1 MEGWDGASFCK
12 ERGGGSGYRQGAHG
26 SAWSLRAKETITAFA
41 DFHIVFIMLACV
53 FNIHLCCLLTQA
65 FVLTAAGNGMG

>member
-1 MEGWDGASFCK
+1 MEGWDGASCK
-12 ERGGGSGYRQGAHG
+12 EWGGGSSYTHW

-65 FVLTAAGNGMG
+65 LVLTAAGNGMG